1 MAKISR
7 FRLAAV
13 ASTTV
18 VALTGSM
25 VAAPSASA
33 LGIAD
38 IVNMLSSGGG
48 ISSNAPTFQTS
59 DNPVIS
65 LGEAGGPLFN
75 ATYTSQV
82 ITPKAVDGA
91 IAVRPG
97 GEVTIRISATSGKD
111 AWVHGL
117 SSVVGR
123 GFALK
128 RVVVPRQNLLGNENA
143 VALTPAEYATSI
155 RGGAS
160 VATVS
165 PKDKFLKLFD
175 VPGKVGPG
183 KTVFVDFVWSAPQQT
198 GVYQTGGGLVVGSP
212 FAPALISPESFTTQ
226 GGSVINV
233 TNNVP
238 NRPLNL
244 GSVNL
249 GSS

>member
-1 MAKISR
+1 MAKVSR
-7 FRLAAV
+7 FRLAAI
-13 ASTTV
+13 ASTTA

-38 IVNMLSSGGG
+38 VVNLLSSGGG
-48 ISSNAPTFQTS
+48 ISSNAPTFQSS
-59 DNPVIS
+59 DNPVVS

-75 ATYTSQV
+75 ATYSSQV
-82 ITPKAVDGA
+82 ISPKAVDGA

-97 GEVTIRISATSGKD
+97 GEVTIRVSATSGKD
-111 AWVHGL
+111 AWIHGL

-143 VALTPAEYATSI
+143 VTLTPAEYATSI

-183 KTVFVDFVWSAPQQT
+183 KTVFVDFVWAAPQET
-198 GVYQTGGGLVVGSP
+198 GLYQTGGGIVVGSP
-212 FAPALISPESFTTQ
+212 FAPSLITPESFTTQ
-226 GGSVINV
+226 GGSTINV
-233 TNNVP
+233 TNNAS
-238 NRPLNL
+238 NRPSNMGSLNF
-244 GSVNL
+244 